1 MLDKRGD
8 LRETVGPEDIF
19 DYIYALLHA
28 PAYRTRYH
36 EFLKREFAKV
46 PLTSNPEVF
55 AALVRKGADLL
66 SLHLMESPLIDKPVV
81 SFPVSGSNEVDAIR
95 FSGKERRVWVN
106 KSQYFDDVGEAAWSF
121 QIGGYDV
128 CHKWLSDRKATRL
141 SYKEVAHFQ
150 RLVAALQ
157 GTIELMAEI
166 DAGSLPVQEDDRLVG
181 VITDRD
187 IAVRAVAQGKSPD
200 TPVRDVMSRE
210 VLYCF
215 EDQEVKEIARNM
227 GDVKV
232 RRLPVVNRDKRLVGI
247 ISVGDL
253 ALNEEPALTASAVTN
268 ISKHGGRHSQSAR

>member
-1 MLDKRGD
+1 MK
-8 LRETVGPEDIF
+8 VSK
-19 DYIYALLHA
+19 YM
-28 PAYRTRYH
+28 TRD
-36 EFLKREFAKV
+36 V
-46 PLTSNPEVF
+46 
-55 AALVRKGADLL
+55 
-66 SLHLMESPLIDKPVV
+66 HLATPTQT
-81 SFPVSGSNEVDAIR
+81 IR
-95 FSGKERRVWVN
+95 
-106 KSQYFDDVGEAAWSF
+106 EAA
-121 QIGGYDV
+121 
-128 CHKWLSDRKATRL
+128 RM
-141 SYKEVAHFQ
+141 
-150 RLVAALQ
+150 
-157 GTIELMAEI
+157 MAEI

-200 TPVRDVMSRE
+200 TPVRDVMSGE